1 MIVSGT
7 SGITT
12 ASVQHALAVVYRHI
26 HCTAELTWMTERDV
40 RSYFTI
46 FLMQFLPGA
55 SMQDWVEWEQQ
66 FMQDSPWSQ
75 SRPISIDMLKQFLM
89 SRITEASVKDIGSFA
104 SGTAN
109 TFQVS
114 VEQRSDFFKLVC
126 DTQSAMQFLESYA
139 PVEHVG

>member
-1 MIVSGT
+1 
-7 SGITT
+7 
-12 ASVQHALAVVYRHI
+12 
-26 HCTAELTWMTERDV
+26 
-40 RSYFTI
+40 
-46 FLMQFLPGA
+46 
-55 SMQDWVEWEQQ
+55 
-66 FMQDSPWSQ
+66 MQDSPWAQ